1 MLLFV
6 ASLLFASSFIAHRI
20 FDVYIYLF
28 VLLSRGKRLNQ
39 QFGPIKTNYENSAEN
54 WIREYIWTATYW
66 MAGNIDSQQQSK
78 YTLASTV
85 STNAKCFYAKATSS
99 NRQAQL
105 ILVLVFFT
113 MFSIGYALY
122 RSWSN
127 RSEMCECS
135 IQNAVDVSRAEK
147 KITNIFS
154 SIFKCKLTCQ
164 WCVLNYFFVSP
175 FRHSTCLVD
184 ELQSSNQ

>member
-105 ILVLVFFT
+105 ILVSFFFHNVFDWLCFVSFLIQPFWNVW
-113 MFSIGYALY
+113 MQYS
-122 RSWSN
+122 
-127 RSEMCECS
+127 ECS
-135 IQNAVDVSRAEK
+135 WCLTSRK
-147 KITNIFS
+147 KIY
-154 SIFKCKLTCQ
+154 K
-164 WCVLNYFFVSP
+164 YFLKYFQV
-175 FRHSTCLVD
+175 
-184 ELQSSNQ
+184 